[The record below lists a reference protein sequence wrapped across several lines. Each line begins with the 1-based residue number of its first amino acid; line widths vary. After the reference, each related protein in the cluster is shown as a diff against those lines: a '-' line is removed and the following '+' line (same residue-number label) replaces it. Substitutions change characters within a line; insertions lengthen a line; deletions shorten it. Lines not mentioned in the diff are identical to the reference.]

1 VGSRGVTD
9 GRVDTQVRRTAD
21 LLRARG
27 RPDPADALIRM
38 LSAPAP
44 AKPSVLVAGEAKVGK
59 SSLVNALLSRPGLS
73 PVGPEPTTSAP
84 ITFFLSERPAAN
96 VWRYGE
102 AQPFPMELDAAMSLA
117 TVAGNPGNEENV
129 RAVSIGVDSPLLA
142 DINLV
147 DTPGVGG
154 LDSGHGALTLQSLAN
169 ADALVFVTDTTAPI
183 RAAEL
188 DFLRRASARIDTVV
202 LVLTKIDANRGWRT
216 ILEDDR
222 AIIKEQAPRFA
233 NCPVVAV
240 SSQLALRGLRSTDP
254 EEATELR
261 DESGLPGLERALTAS
276 VIARSAVLR
285 DVNAVRSCVVPLVAL
300 ERSLGEEAAAVNAPQ
315 TAQLALQSEQKRLQQ
330 LNLDRAE
337 WPQALDTEVRKLTLE
352 RQDAASRTTVEL
364 RHRYDER
371 VKTLRIKDHDGLP
384 GEFTAELTALVSSL
398 NEVAA
403 ARLGEIV
410 HTLLAELDDS
420 GALEETIERLTQRSI
435 EDDLA
440 SLSLGS
446 YGTTGFDKLSVLS
459 SFSTGRTV
467 AELVSGSGLGLTATA
482 FLAPPVAIALGVGL
496 GSMFVFQS
504 FRNKSR
510 QSFTSEFGPWMR
522 DQISNAQLTINN
534 AFSREMIDFQLAAKK
549 AIREALAVRER
560 EINQAL
566 VAAKKL
572 VEMQTG
578 ERNRAQQQLTESLAE
593 VRSLRQDVL
602 RLLAELARTD
612 GAAPGGGAGAPS

>member
-1 VGSRGVTD
+1 MD
-9 GRVDTQVRRTAD
+9 AHVDAQVRKAAD
-21 LLRARG
+21 LLRAKG

-38 LSAPAP
+38 LSAPP
-44 AKPSVLVAGEAKVGK
+44 KAKPSILVAGEAKVGK

-73 PVGPEPTTSAP
+73 PIGPEPMTSAP
-84 ITFFLSERPAAN
+84 IAFFSSERPVAN
-96 VWRYGE
+96 VLRYGE
-102 AQPFPMELDAAMSLA
+102 TEPCPTELEEAISLA
-117 TVAGNPGNEENV
+117 TVTGNPGNGENI
-129 RAVSIGVDSPLLA
+129 RAVSIGIDCPLLA
-142 DINLV
+142 DMDLV

-154 LDSGHGALTLQSLAN
+154 LESGHGALTLQSLAD
-169 ADALVFVTDTTAPI
+169 AEALVFVTDSTAPI

-216 ILEDDR
+216 ILDDDR

-240 SSQLALRGLRSTDP
+240 SSHLAQRGLRSSDP
-254 EEATELR
+254 EEASELR
-261 DESGLPGLERALTAS
+261 EESGLLALESALATS
-276 VIARSAVLR
+276 VVARSAVLR
-285 DVNAVRSCVVPLVAL
+285 DVNAVRACITPLFAL
-300 ERSLGEEAAAVNAPQ
+300 ERSLAEETAAVKSPQ
-315 TAQLALQSEQKRLQQ
+315 TAQQALQAEQKRLQQ

-337 WPQALDTEVRKLTLE
+337 WPQILDNEVRKLTLE
-352 RQDAASRTTVEL
+352 RQDAASRSTVEL

-371 VKTLRIKDHDGLP
+371 AKTLRMKDQDGLP

-403 ARLGEIV
+403 GRLGEII

-420 GALEETIERLTQRSI
+420 GALEETIDRLTLRSI
-435 EDDLA
+435 DDDLA

-496 GSMFVFQS
+496 GGLFVFQS

-522 DQISNAQLTINN
+522 DQISNVQLTLNN
-534 AFSREMIDFQLAAKK
+534 AFSRGMIDFQLAAKK
-549 AIREALAVRER
+549 AIREALAARER
-560 EINQAL
+560 EINEAL
-566 VAAKKL
+566 TSAKKL
-572 VEMQTG
+572 VEMETG
-578 ERNRAQQQLTESLAE
+578 ERNRAQQQLTDSLAE
-593 VRSLRQDVL
+593 LRSMRQDAL
-602 RLLAELARTD
+602 RLLTDLTRAD
-612 GAAPGGGAGAPS
+612 GAARASGPGAPT